1 MRFYDFLN
9 MLHVQSRTPDAQGN
23 YLCKCPGHDDST
35 ASLHVKLGRNRKGQE
50 IILIKCF
57 AGCEKERILGAMG
70 LKLSDLT
77 CEDRLPW
84 EGPEECGMPNGTRTR
99 SEPLVGSGRADGQEA
114 WSQGA
119 CASAAQG
126 MRKNTQA
133 IADRAAGKP
142 AGNTPMGEK
151 AGSAGKP
158 KDDHG
163 PKHIECIYPYR
174 DEEGRLLYEAVR
186 YRYQD
191 GKKTFRQRRPDPEKP
206 GNHLF
211 NMDGVRLVL
220 YRLPEVRAAIREKQP
235 IFIAEGEKD
244 ADNLAALG
252 LCGTSS
258 PMGAGKWGKGNYA
271 DSLQGAECY
280 ILPDNDA
287 PGIAHARD
295 IARSLQGKAA
305 YVRILDIRRIWPDMP
320 EKGDVSDL
328 IAALGAEAA
337 KEKILQLMGMQFA
350 ERSDMPELYNGI
362 PGYSLLNG
370 CICKH
375 TDNGPRQLCNFCAVP
390 VKVLTQDDGA
400 KTESLM
406 EIRGWTIN
414 GKRLPDVRVPA
425 GEFGSLS
432 WIGKYWDVAAAILP
446 GNQVKDQL
454 RYALSEAGR
463 MVATRETEYS
473 HTGWRKLDGQWA
485 YLHGGGAIGLDH
497 VRSCLPGTL
506 ARYGLNKANA
516 YSREAGYAI
525 GLQMLE
531 LIKDEIAVPLLA
543 ACYLAPL
550 SSALAGKNMAPSFAL
565 YLYGVGGSLK
575 STVTAMAIS
584 HFGSFDEKTPTAS
597 FRDTGNSAREKA
609 FYLKDSI
616 LWVDDY
622 HPVMGQQEKRRMD
635 AMAQD
640 LARAFGDHAER
651 GRLNADR
658 TLQMARPPRSLCI
671 MTGEDLPNI
680 GASGLAR
687 FYIVDVKKGDIPLG
701 DTLTQLQA
709 AIRNGALQAAM
720 AGYIDN
726 LRRNMD
732 ALPDMLAR
740 EFYDLRTQAAKR
752 LGGNAH
758 GRNAE
763 AVAHLM
769 LGWKM
774 MIAYGAALGQ
784 MEDTAMD
791 AMMERAWHALTVESI
806 RHQTEAME
814 DAPERRYL
822 SAIQEMLASKQA
834 HIIDLTPGGE
844 KGGVDKPGMIG
855 WMDDKHYLLLPDMAY
870 QAVQMLYQR
879 QGQNFPLSM
888 RATHRMLMEK
898 GLITPE
904 GQSPT
909 RHKWVG
915 GRSIRLLH
923 VPRHL
928 IDGGVAPSE
937 QTGFIQVD
945 EPFPE

>member
-1 MRFYDFLN
+1 MRFDDFLN
-9 MLHVQSRTPDAQGN
+9 MLQVQSWTPDAKGN
-23 YLCKCPGHDDST
+23 YLCKCPAHDDST

-57 AGCEKERILGAMG
+57 AGCDKEQILAAMG

-77 CEDRLPW
+77 CKDRPPW
-84 EGPEECGMPNGTRTR
+84 EGPEECGTPQGMRTR
-99 SEPLVGSGRADGQEA
+99 SEPLVGSGRAGGQEA

-126 MRKNTQA
+126 MRRHTQA
-133 IADRAAGKP
+133 IAESKQKAAAAPK
-142 AGNTPMGEK
+142 EK
-151 AGSAGKP
+151 TA
-158 KDDHG
+158 DHG
-163 PKHIECIYPYR
+163 PKRIECIYPYR

-191 GKKTFRQRRPDPEKP
+191 GKKTFRQRRPDPERP
-206 GNHLF
+206 GNYLF
-211 NMDGVRLVL
+211 NMEGVRLVL
-220 YRLPEVRAAIREKQP
+220 YRLPEVRAAIEQKQP

-244 ADNLAALG
+244 ADNLAALS

-258 PMGAGKWGKGNYA
+258 PMGAGKWGKGDYA
-271 DSLQGAECY
+271 YSLQGAECY

-287 PGIAHARD
+287 PGLAHARD

-305 YVRILDIRRIWPDMP
+305 HVRILDLRRIWKDMP

-328 IAALGAEAA
+328 IASLGAEAA
-337 KEKILQLMGMQFA
+337 KEKILQLMTMQFA
-350 ERSDMPELYNGI
+350 ERSDMPELYNSI
-362 PGYSLLNG
+362 PGYGLIDG

-406 EIRGWTIN
+406 EIRGWAAD
-414 GKRLPDVRVPA
+414 GKRLPNVRVAA

-473 HTGWRKLDGQWA
+473 HTGWRKLDGKWI
-485 YLHGGGAIGLDH
+485 YLHGGGAIGGKG
-497 VRSCLPGTL
+497 VRSALQGGLT
-506 ARYGLNKANA
+506 RYGLTKAGA
-516 YSREAGYAI
+516 FSPAAGFSV
-525 GLQMLE
+525 GLQFAD
-531 LIKDEIAVPLLA
+531 LIRDAIAIPLLA
-543 ACYLAPL
+543 LSYLAPL
-550 SSALAGKNMAPSFAL
+550 ASMLAGKNIAPSFAL
-565 YLYGVGGSLK
+565 FLYGVSGSLK
-575 STVTAMAIS
+575 STVTAMTLS
-584 HFGSFDEKTPTAS
+584 HYGAFDEKTPVAS

-622 HPVMGQQEKRRMD
+622 HPTMGQQEKRRMD

-658 TLQMARPPRSLCI
+658 TLQLSRPPRALCI

-680 GASGLAR
+680 GASGLSR
-687 FYIVDVKKGDIPLG
+687 FYIIDVKKGDVPVG
-701 DTLTQLQA
+701 EELTALQA
-709 AIRNGALQAAM
+709 AIRKGTLQSAM
-720 AGYIDN
+720 AGY
-726 LRRNMD
+726 LESLAPNMD
-732 ALPDMLAR
+732 KLPDMLQA
-740 EFYDLRTQAAKR
+740 EFLALRKEAGKR
-752 LGGNAH
+752 LTQGAH
-758 GRNAE
+758 GRSVE

-774 MIAYGAALGQ
+774 MLAYGASLSLIGEES
-784 MEDTAMD
+784 MEGLMD
-791 AMMERAWHALTVESI
+791 RAWAALTEESL
-806 RHQTEAME
+806 RHQREAVE

-822 SAIQEMLASKQA
+822 SAITEMLMSKQA
-834 HIIDLTPGGE
+834 WVIDQTGPPSAGP
-844 KGGVDKPGMIG
+844 DKPGLIG
-855 WMDDKHYLLLPDMAY
+855 WVDDKHYMLLPDMTY
-870 QAVQMLYQR
+870 QAVQILFQR
-879 QGQNFPLSM
+879 QGQVFPLSM

-898 GLITPE
+898 GLLLP
-904 GQSPT
+904 GSDGPT
-909 RHKWVG
+909 RSKWINN
-915 GRSIRLLH
+915 RTLRLIFI
-923 VPRHL
+923 PRYL
-928 IDGGVAPSE
+928 IDGEEKAPE
-937 QTGFIQVD
+937 QQEFTIVD
-945 EPFPE
+945 EKTPFD

>member
-1 MRFYDFLN
+1 MRFDDFLN
-9 MLHVQSRTPDAQGN
+9 MLRVQSRTPDAQGN
-23 YLCKCPGHDDST
+23 YLCKCPAHDDST

-50 IILIKCF
+50 IILLKCF
-57 AGCEKERILGAMG
+57 AGCDREQIVSAMG
-70 LKLSDLT
+70 LKMQDLT
-77 CEDRLPW
+77 CEDRPPW
-84 EGPEECGMPNGTRTR
+84 EGPEE
-99 SEPLVGSGRADGQEA
+99 SGAIK
-114 WSQGA
+114 
-119 CASAAQG
+119 AAP
-126 MRKNTQA
+126 RRNTQS
-133 IADRAAGKP
+133 IAESKQKAAAAPK
-142 AGNTPMGEK
+142 EK
-151 AGSAGKP
+151 AA
-158 KDDHG
+158 DHG

-211 NMDGVRLVL
+211 NMEGVRLVL
-220 YRLPEVRAAIREKQP
+220 YRLPEVRAAIQAKQP

-244 ADNLAALG
+244 ADNLAALS

-328 IAALGAEAA
+328 IADLGAEAA

-485 YLHGGGAIGLDH
+485 YLHGGGAIGGKG
-497 VRSCLPGTL
+497 VRSSLQGGL
-506 ARYGLNKANA
+506 SRYGLSRAGA
-516 YSREAGYAI
+516 YSREAGFAV
-525 GLQMLE
+525 GMQLME
-531 LIKDEIAVPLLA
+531 LIKDEIAIPLLSL
-543 ACYLAPL
+543 CYLAPL
-550 SSALAGKNMAPSFAL
+550 SSMLAGKNIAPSFAL
-565 YLYGVGGSLK
+565 FLYGVSGSLK
-575 STVTAMAIS
+575 STVTAMALS
-584 HFGSFDEKTPTAS
+584 HYGAFDEKTPVAS

-622 HPVMGQQEKRRMD
+622 HPAMGQQEKRRMD

-658 TLQMARPPRSLCI
+658 TLQLSRPPRCLCI

-687 FYIVDVKKGDIPLG
+687 FYIIDVKKGDVPLG
-701 DTLTQLQA
+701 DGLTEMQK
-709 AIRNGALQAAM
+709 AIRNGALQSAM
-720 AGYIDN
+720 AGY
-726 LRRNMD
+726 LGSLAPNMEK
-732 ALPDMLAR
+732 LPDMLQA
-740 EFYDLRTQAAKR
+740 EFLALRKEAGKR
-752 LGGNAH
+752 LTQSAH
-758 GRNAE
+758 GRSVE

-774 MIAYGAALGQ
+774 MLAYGASLSLIGEES
-784 MEDTAMD
+784 METLMD
-791 AMMERAWHALTVESI
+791 RAWQALTRESL
-806 RHQTEAME
+806 RHQTEAAE

-822 SAIQEMLASKQA
+822 SAIQEMLMSKQA
-834 HIIDLTPGGE
+834 FVIDLTGPPGSAG
-844 KGGVDKPGMIG
+844 DKPGMIG
-855 WMDDKHYLLLPDMAY
+855 WMDDKHYMLLPDMAY

-879 QGQNFPLSM
+879 QGQSFPLSM

-904 GQSPT
+904 GASPT
-909 RHKWVG
+909 KHKWINQ
-915 GRSIRLLH
+915 RTIRLLFI
-923 VPRHL
+923 PRHL
-928 IDGGVAPSE
+928 IDGGEAPAH

-945 EPFPE
+945 EEWPE